1 MLNLTYIVGIIFLGV
16 VLYRVARWATTPI
29 ARRLGI
35 YRYYS
40 PMMFTVRFGSNT
52 AEIHVGTS
60 WDYFQSRHRTQHE
73 ILRSLTQGLLA
84 MVEEAEHGKLPL
96 TRRLRGTV
104 YYFGGRTLTR
114 FGFTMRPMNA
124 VETVMFLLN
133 WIELCLLYSITRGRV
148 CLVRISDV
156 RVVHST
162 IGTLVSRKHQ
172 LLELA
177 RILASR

>member
-1 MLNLTYIVGIIFLGV
+1 M
-16 VLYRVARWATTPI
+16 
-29 ARRLGI
+29 
-35 YRYYS
+35 
-40 PMMFTVRFGSNT
+40 
-52 AEIHVGTS
+52 
-60 WDYFQSRHRTQHE
+60 
-73 ILRSLTQGLLA
+73 
-84 MVEEAEHGKLPL
+84 
-96 TRRLRGTV
+96 